1 MEKKLI
7 IAARALSLIFNPFY
21 LPLVGLVLL
30 FWFTYL
36 DLLPLSYKLTVVAL
50 VYLFTILFPTLL
62 IHFYRNYHGWK
73 LFQLGKRERRMV
85 PYIISIVSYF
95 TCCYIMNFIRIP
107 HFIST
112 LLVIA
117 ILLQTVCAF
126 INVWWKIS
134 THTAGIGAVTGTL
147 VIFSEIFGFYL
158 LWWLCLALVISGL
171 VGTSRMILRQ
181 HSLSQVL
188 VGYALGIVI
197 SIFTILYI

>member
-7 IAARALSLIFNPFY
+7 IAARALSLAFNPFY
-21 LPLVGLVLL
+21 LPLMGLILL

-36 DLLPLSYKLTVVAL
+36 DLLPLSYKLTVVVL

-62 IHFYRNYHGWK
+62 IRLYRNYHGWK
-73 LFQLGKRERRMV
+73 LFELGQKERRAV
-85 PYIISIVSYF
+85 PYIISILSYF
-95 TCCYIMNFIRIP
+95 TCCYIMNYVRIP

-117 ILLQTVCAF
+117 IVLQTVCAF

-147 VIFSEIFGFYL
+147 IIFSAIFGFYL
-158 LWWLCLALVISGL
+158 LWWLCLALIVSGL
-171 VGTSRMILRQ
+171 VGSSRMILRQ

-197 SIFTILYI
+197 SILTILYI

>member
-181 HSLSQVL
+181 HSLSQVI

>member
-7 IAARALSLIFNPFY
+7 IAARALSLTFNPFY

-95 TCCYIMNFIRIP
+95 TCCYIMNFFRIP

-112 LLVIA
+112 LLVTA
-117 ILLQTVCAF
+117 IFLQTVCAF

-134 THTAGIGAVTGTL
+134 THTAAIGAVTGTL
-147 VIFSEIFGFYL
+147 IVFSEIFGFYL
-158 LWWLCLALVISGL
+158 LWWLCFAIIVSGL

-188 VGYALGIVI
+188 VGYGLGLVI
-197 SIFTILYI
+197 SIFTILYL